1 MEHKRRVTGCR
12 TETKKENVMVRYLQ
26 SFYSRRKVQKRMRM
40 GVVSVLIVIAVFAAF
55 RYGHGLFGRS
65 EDRAKA
71 ALVDEN
77 VRDDKVRNEVGTPS
91 VIVSQKEEIRG
102 PEPRSFIIKPGP
114 VPAANPRAAEQIEEA
129 MALVNA
135 KSAGVIKARDRLNQ
149 ALLLPMNP
157 AQRIVIKRRLSALA
171 NEWLFSRNV
180 FERDKLCSRYKVE
193 PGDLLSSIG
202 SKNKVPWEILLEVNK
217 ISRPELLKAGE
228 MIKVIH
234 GPFRV
239 RVQLSTFTMDVYLQD
254 TYVCSFMVG
263 IGRPGRET
271 PTGMWRVK
279 PGGKLISPNWT
290 DPDTYKTYRSGDP
303 DYPLGSRWI
312 ALEGISGDAEG
323 RRGFAIHG
331 TKKPEEIGTAG
342 SRGCIRLYNGD
353 VVRVYNMLTPG
364 LSRVE
369 VVE

>member
-1 MEHKRRVTGCR
+1 M
-12 TETKKENVMVRYLQ
+12 Q
-26 SFYSRRKVQKRMRM
+26 I
-40 GVVSVLIVIAVFAAF
+40 GVVSALIIIAVLVAF
-55 RYGHGLFGRS
+55 RYGHRLFGRS
-65 EDRAKA
+65 EDRAAA
-71 ALVDEN
+71 ALVDEDI
-77 VRDDKVRNEVGTPS
+77 RDDTVRTVRNEVQTSP
-91 VIVSQKEEIRG
+91 VIIPQPAKR
-102 PEPRSFIIKPGP
+102 PEPKPGSFVVKPEP
-114 VPAANPRAAEQIEEA
+114 VPAANPRAAELIDEA

-135 KSAGVIKARDRLNQ
+135 KSVEVIEARDRLNQ
-149 ALLLPMNP
+149 ALLLSKNP
-157 AQRIVIKRRLSALA
+157 AQRIVIKQKLSALA

-202 SKNKVPWEILLEVNK
+202 SKNKVPWEILMEVNK

-234 GPFRV
+234 GPFHVRV
-239 RVQLSTFTMDVYLQD
+239 RLSTFTMDLYLQE
-254 TYVCSFMVG
+254 TYVCSYRVG

-290 DPDTYKTYRSGDP
+290 DPDTYKTYRAGDP

-312 ALEGISGDAEG
+312 ALEGISGEAEG

-331 TKKPEEIGTAG
+331 TRKPEEIGTAG

-353 VVRVYNMLTPG
+353 VIRVYNMLTPG

>member
-1 MEHKRRVTGCR
+1 
-12 TETKKENVMVRYLQ
+12 
-26 SFYSRRKVQKRMRM
+26 MRI
-40 GVVSVLIVIAVFAAF
+40 GVISALIIIAAFAAF
-55 RYGHGLFGRS
+55 RYGHRFFGRS
-65 EDRAKA
+65 EDRASA

-77 VRDDKVRNEVGTPS
+77 IRDDNVRNEVDTSAFDIP
-91 VIVSQKEEIRG
+91 QPARRHE
-102 PEPRSFIIKPGP
+102 PEPKPFIIKPEP
-114 VPAANPRAAEQIEEA
+114 APAANPRAAKVIDEA
-129 MALVNA
+129 MVLVNS
-135 KSAGVIKARDRLNQ
+135 KSAGVIEARDGLNQ
-149 ALLLPMNP
+149 ALSLPMNP
-157 AQRIVIKRRLSALA
+157 AQRTVIKRKLSALA
-171 NEWLFSRNV
+171 NEWLFSRSV

-193 PGDLLSSIG
+193 PGNLLSSIARE
-202 SKNKVPWEILLEVNK
+202 NKVPWEILMEVNK

-234 GPFRV
+234 GPFHV
-239 RVQLSTFTMDVYLQD
+239 RVHLSTFKMDLYLQE
-254 TYVCSFMVG
+254 TYVCSYIVG

-290 DPDTYKTYRSGDP
+290 DPDTYKTYRSSDP

-331 TKKPEEIGTAG
+331 TKKPAEIGTAG

-353 VVRVYNMLTPG
+353 VIRVYNMLTPG

>member
-1 MEHKRRVTGCR
+1 MA
-12 TETKKENVMVRYLQ
+12 RYLQ
-26 SFYSRRKVQKRMRM
+26 SLYNRRKVQKRMRI
-40 GVVSVLIVIAVFAAF
+40 GVVSALIIIAVFAAF
-55 RYGHGLFGRS
+55 RYGHRLFGRS
-65 EDRAKA
+65 EDRATA
-71 ALVDEN
+71 AFVDED
-77 VRDDKVRNEVGTPS
+77 VRDNHVRNEVDMSPI
-91 VIVSQKEEIRG
+91 IVPQKQES
-102 PEPRSFIIKPGP
+102 PEPKPKSFVVKPEP
-114 VPAANPRAAEQIEEA
+114 VPAANPRAAELIDEA
-129 MALVNA
+129 VALVNA
-135 KSAGVIKARDRLNQ
+135 KSAGIIEARDRLNQ
-149 ALLLPMNP
+149 ALSSPMNP
-157 AQRIVIKRRLSALA
+157 AQRAVIKQRLSALA
-171 NEWLFSRNV
+171 NEWLFSRDV
-180 FERDKLCSRYKVE
+180 FEGDKLCSRYKVE

-228 MIKVIH
+228 IIKVIH
-234 GPFRV
+234 GPFHV

-254 TYVCSFMVG
+254 TYVCSYRVG

-279 PGGKLISPNWT
+279 RGGKLISPNWT
-290 DPDTYKTYRSGDP
+290 DPDTYKTYRAGDP

-312 ALEGISGDAEG
+312 ALEGVSGEAEG

-353 VVRVYNMLTPG
+353 VIRVYNMLTPG

>member
-1 MEHKRRVTGCR
+1 
-12 TETKKENVMVRYLQ
+12 MVRYLQ
-26 SFYSRRKVQKRMRM
+26 SLYSRRKARVRMRV
-40 GVVSVLIVIAVFAAF
+40 GAISALIIVAVFVAF
-55 RYGHGLFGRS
+55 RYGHRLFGRS
-65 EDRAKA
+65 EDRAAA
-71 ALVDEN
+71 ALVDDN
-77 VRDDKVRNEVGTPS
+77 AGDRMRPSVPVSPQPVRNPQPVT
-91 VIVSQKEEIRG
+91 
-102 PEPRSFIIKPGP
+102 RSLQIKPGFTSE
-114 VPAANPRAAEQIEEA
+114 ANPRVAKFIEEA
-129 MALVNA
+129 MVLVNG
-135 KSAGVIKARDRLNQ
+135 KPSRLIEARDRLNE
-149 ALLLPMNP
+149 ALSLPMNN
-157 AQRIVIKRRLSALA
+157 AQRSVIKTKLSEFS
-171 NEWLFSRNV
+171 NEWLFSRSV
-180 FERDKLCSRYKVE
+180 FEQDRFCSRYKVE
-193 PGDLLSSIG
+193 PGNLISSIARE
-202 SKNKVPWEILLEVNK
+202 NKVPWEILLDINK

-234 GPFRV
+234 GPFHV
-239 RVQLSTFTMDVYLQD
+239 RVQLSTFTMDLYLQD
-254 TYVCSFMVG
+254 TYVCSYRVG

-312 ALEGISGDAEG
+312 ALEGVSGEAEG

-353 VVRVYNMLTPG
+353 VIRVYNMLTPG
-364 LSRVE
+364 LSKVE